1 MGGYGALRNGL
12 KYTDTFSHIVC
23 LSGAPD
29 DERCRMQ
36 QTVSVCCILFFCIS
50 KNEKY
55 ENKTGVWKKACGR
68 KAGYSKDM

>member
-1 MGGYGALRNGL
+1 M
-12 KYTDTFSHIVC
+12 
-23 LSGAPD
+23 SGCRRRAADRAGTAAMSGFNPD

-36 QTVSVCCILFFCIS
+36 QTVSVCCILFFCIL
-50 KNEKY
+50 KNEKN